1 MKIGVKMIMSGI
13 VEGWDVVGRCLGVYY
28 KLDRS
33 WGKYYLLS
41 KVVPFALQYSI
52 ILYYHVSRHVSAR
65 ISDVLPD
72 TPIHVSIHR

>member
-41 KVVPFALQYSI
+41 KVERFALQY
-52 ILYYHVSRHVSAR
+52 
-65 ISDVLPD
+65 VL
-72 TPIHVSIHR
+72 HR